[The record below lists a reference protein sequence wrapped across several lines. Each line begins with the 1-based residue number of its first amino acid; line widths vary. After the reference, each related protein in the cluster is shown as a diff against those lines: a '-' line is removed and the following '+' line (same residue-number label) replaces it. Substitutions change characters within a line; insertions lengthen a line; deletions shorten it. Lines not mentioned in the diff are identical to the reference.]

1 MLIAVLKNK
10 SILCYFFI
18 IFGKLSLPITA
29 SAGCF
34 LASVTAQSC
43 RFPAELSTV
52 KLKPLAQPEKRA
64 TDLATDVK
72 IV

>member
-1 MLIAVLKNK
+1 MNLYCVI
-10 SILCYFFI
+10 FI
-18 IFGKLSLPITA
+18 IFGKLSFPITA
-29 SAGCF
+29 TAGCF
-34 LASVTAQSC
+34 LANVTAQSC